1 MHYQPDLADAKM
13 ELRSFAE
20 SLGRNP
26 KKFTETFVTAASPG
40 IITTTFLRDVDNPDY
55 KTDKDYVFG
64 IAKEMKKEYDYIVS
78 QGHILQIDAPDLA
91 MERAFMFQDKPLGD
105 FLDRIKIHI
114 DALNL
119 ALARYPAGEGA
130 AACLLW
136 QLGWAA
142 YRRCRARA
150 IAADYLQGEGRRSAS
165 PAPTRIISTI
175 GRR

>member
-1 MHYQPDLADAKM
+1 M
-13 ELRSFAE
+13 
-20 SLGRNP
+20 
-26 KKFTETFVTAASPG
+26 TAASPG

-119 ALARYPAGEGA
+119 ALADIPPEKVRLHV
-130 AACLLW
+130 CLAT
-136 QLGWAA
+136 GM
-142 YRRCRARA
+142 
-150 IAADYLQGEGRRSAS
+150 GR
-165 PAPTRIISTI
+165 ISTMSSSRHCCRLST
-175 GRR
+175 RRR